1 MIVDANVILRAFFPD
16 EAQAQAQAVVREHVA
31 GRIHLVA
38 PALLPYEL
46 SNAVWQAERRG
57 RIPRAQAD
65 DILQAMAGLDIE
77 IIPQTW
83 GVMLPLARQFDRS
96 AYDAAY
102 LTLAQDA
109 GQQFLTGDLRLYN
122 AVHNQL
128 DWVLW
133 IEDYA
138 GLPEE
143 QSSGED
149 QRRMNPADLRLPD
162 LSGVISSH
170 GD

>member
-16 EAQAQAQAVVREHVA
+16 EAQEQAQALVGEHIA
-31 GRIHLVA
+31 GRIKLLA

-57 RIPRAQAD
+57 RISRTQAD
-65 DILQAMAGLDIE
+65 EVLQAMAGLEIE
-77 IIPQTW
+77 IIAQTW

-102 LTLAQDA
+102 LVLAQET
-109 GQQFLTGDLRLYN
+109 GQPLLTGDLRLYN
-122 AVHNQL
+122 AVHTSL

-133 IEDYA
+133 IEDY
-138 GLPEE
+138 
-143 QSSGED
+143 
-149 QRRMNPADLRLPD
+149 PAA
-162 LSGVISSH
+162 LS
-170 GD
+170 